1 MARPPPPSHPPD
13 PASITLAR
21 ALSRLETK
29 IVFPDTRLLHSSYE
43 RAKTSANLEYAR
55 TLLLRLEHQ
64 TSFIKIQS
72 KKQAQQKRLKAH
84 RASLKTLTERL
95 QAIEQ
100 EDNGIVE
107 FDQNS
112 TDDLLREGDIL
123 SASTS
128 PSIPTSVRERG
139 QGTLDSEPLDR
150 RKPPFSPREPSPSST
165 LRNRRPQSSLFPPD
179 LASATGTS
187 TALHTPA
194 PTTTTQR
201 LESDSS
207 TQSQLTSDL
216 IAMTSRLKSNAQSL
230 SQSLLVDSETL
241 NRAQSSLDK
250 NESSMEAASK
260 RMGLLRRMSEG
271 KGWWGRMMLYAWIA
285 GLWVLAIGLVFLG
298 PKFRF

>member
-1 MARPPPPSHPPD
+1 MARPPAPSHPPD

-21 ALSRLETK
+21 ALFRLESK
-29 IVFPDTRLLHSSYE
+29 ITSPDARLLHSSYE

-64 TSFIKIQS
+64 TSLLKIQS
-72 KKQAQQKRLKAH
+72 KKQTQQKKLKAH
-84 RASLKTLTERL
+84 RAHLKTLTERL

-100 EDNGIVE
+100 EDNGTVE
-107 FDQNS
+107 LDQDT
-112 TDDLLREGDIL
+112 TDDLLGEGV
-123 SASTS
+123 AFATMS
-128 PSIPTSVRERG
+128 PSIPTSVSERG
-139 QGTLDSEPLDR
+139 QGKLDPEPLDR
-150 RKPPFSPREPSPSST
+150 RRSPFPLREPSPSST
-165 LRNRRPQSSLFPPD
+165 LRNRRPQSSVFPPD

-187 TALHTPA
+187 TALHNPT

-250 NESSMEAASK
+250 NEGSMEAASK

-285 GLWVLAIGLVFLG
+285 GLWVVAIGLVFVG
-298 PKFRF
+298 PKLRF